1 MGPRDLIH
9 SLSSL
14 LGSFRG
20 GNPAVTSI
28 LQDKLATLGLSI
40 SSPQRRLTDLSSSED
55 EREDWSEGTP
65 RSLLWSDGGWQSPAP
80 PVSPTFPPGLS
91 SL

>member
-28 LQDKLATLGLSI
+28 LQDKLATLGLTI
-40 SSPQRRLTDLSSSED
+40 SSPQRRLTDVSSSED
-55 EREDWSEGTP
+55 EHEDSRDNNPQSLAWGDGAWNSHVTP
-65 RSLLWSDGGWQSPAP
+65 L
-80 PVSPTFPPGLS
+80 SPTFQSALS
-91 SL
+91 SM